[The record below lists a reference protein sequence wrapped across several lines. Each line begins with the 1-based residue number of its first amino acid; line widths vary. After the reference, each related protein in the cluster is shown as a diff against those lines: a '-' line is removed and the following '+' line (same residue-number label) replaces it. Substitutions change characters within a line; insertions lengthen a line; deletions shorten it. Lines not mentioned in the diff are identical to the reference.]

1 MVDMGCGLAYLS
13 FVAHRHFSRRFPRVE
28 TVGVEGRL
36 ALVEQTRAVARSL
49 GGDFDGLSFVN
60 SSIMGYI
67 HQVLG
72 GNVCVFNV
80 CMHACMNLCMYWK
93 LLYGH
98 WKLPNLLLCMY
109 NMYVLVYNCI

>member
-1 MVDMGCGLAYLS
+1 M
-13 FVAHRHFSRRFPRVE
+13 
-28 TVGVEGRL
+28 EGRL

-72 GNVCVFNV
+72 GNVCMSF
-80 CMHACMNLCMYWK
+80 LCMYV
-93 LLYGH
+93 Y
-98 WKLPNLLLCMY
+98 MY
-109 NMYVLVYNCI
+109 AFIDEKIT

>member
-1 MVDMGCGLAYLS
+1 MVAVVTITESAPTIRMVDMGCGLAYLS
-13 FVAHRHFSRRFPRVE
+13 FAAHRHFSRRFPRVE
-28 TVGVEGRL
+28 TVGVEGRF

-72 GNVCVFNV
+72 GNVC
-80 CMHACMNLCMYWK
+80 
-93 LLYGH
+93 
-98 WKLPNLLLCMY
+98 
-109 NMYVLVYNCI
+109 MYVYMYAFIDEKITWLLETA